1 MPKKRF
7 LLTAAPAVLAVAL
20 AGCSVVQINGTH
32 RTDDD
37 VLCVVPPEYRTAEV
51 HDALITLLGR
61 KGFQVRELAPGT
73 PPGACRQTLVY
84 AWRKEQYWLP
94 AVVKQYGI
102 DMDLYV
108 DGQYRANASFEP
120 SRNLVSPHVKF
131 VRFTRYLGRVLD
143 RLFPGRPAVGV

>member
-1 MPKKRF
+1 MLKTIF
-7 LLTAAPAVLAVAL
+7 LQTAAMALLAGGL

-37 VLCVVPPEYRTAEV
+37 VLCVVSAEPRSEEV
-51 HDALITLLGR
+51 HAALIALLGR
-61 KGFQVRELAPGT
+61 KGFQVRELASGT
-73 PPGACRQTLVY
+73 PPAVCRQTLVY

-120 SRNLVSPHVKF
+120 TRNLVSPHVKF

-143 RLFPGRPAVGV
+143 RLFPGRPEVGA